1 MINFVGSHGSS
12 FKGLMAYLLHDKE
25 ADTSD
30 RVAWTHTRN
39 LATDDPEQAWK
50 IMVGTAK
57 CQAELKAE
65 AGIGNTG
72 RKSSKHVMHYSL
84 SWSREHDPDISRDE
98 MIAAAEASM
107 TYLGVYEGE
116 KLGRD
121 KKAGKMKLGKRTQF
135 ADEHQAIIVCHDE
148 PGSHPHVHVVV
159 NRVHAGHGV
168 MLPDNY
174 EKEKLSAWA
183 LDYRTAQ
190 GKEDL
195 CPKRVVN
202 AAKKAQGIVTSN
214 PRKPR
219 HIYEQEQAIAEAE
232 PGSRKKTLLEQL
244 AARQKDLKVKTQA
257 MHSGQA
263 KAMHALEDRHVAA
276 ERQVRSETA
285 ESIQDKKAEIRA
297 THAPKIDAL
306 IERQFDEI
314 QTFKEAQ
321 GTAAGRVRN
330 TWEAF
335 KTKQWMT
342 EIRTDPIQAMKH
354 SFTLAFD
361 SGMQLKDIKNHHARE
376 LGELRGQRTADERA
390 AGRDIRSDADTR
402 LEDLRQEFKE
412 QRNDLILE
420 QGMDQAKLKAEWKQL
435 DHDRQAVEAEDGLS
449 KDRKAS
455 LADGGRGPEGEQS
468 GTKEAGQDTQA
479 GSSLSREVD
488 TEARGMPHEVPDE
501 YLRKI
506 AADMQAG
513 RENKAQN
520 EQQQSQEPERGE

>member
-1 MINFVGSHGSS
+1 MINFVGSHGTS

-25 ADTSD
+25 ADTSE

-39 LATDDPEQAWK
+39 LATDDPEKAWK

-57 CQAELKAE
+57 CQAELKAD
-65 AGIGNTG
+65 AGVGNTG
-72 RKSSKHVMHYSL
+72 RKSNNHVMHYSL

-98 MIAAAEASM
+98 MLAAAEASM

-135 ADEHQAIIVCHDE
+135 ADEHQAIIVAHDE
-148 PGSHPHVHVVV
+148 PGGHPHVHVVV
-159 NRVHAGHGV
+159 NRVHAEHGV

-219 HIYEQEQAIAEAE
+219 HIYEQEQAIAEAD

-244 AARQKDLKVKTQA
+244 ANRQKDLKTKTEA
-257 MHSGQA
+257 MHRGQA
-263 KAMHALEDRHVAA
+263 QAVHALEDRHVAD

-285 ESIQDKKAEIRA
+285 ESIKATRAEIKA
-297 THAPKIDAL
+297 AHAPVIDAL
-306 IERQFDEI
+306 IERQYEEI

-321 GTAAGRVRN
+321 STAAGRVRN

-354 SFTLAFD
+354 SFSLAFD
-361 SGMQLKDIKNHHARE
+361 SGMQLRDIEKHHTRE
-376 LGELRGQRTADERA
+376 LGDLRGARTAEERA
-390 AGRDIRSDADTR
+390 IGRDVRSEADTR
-402 LEDLRQEFKE
+402 LEDLRQQFTE
-412 QRNDLILE
+412 QRNDLLLE
-420 QGMDQAKLKAEWKQL
+420 QRMDQALLKAEWKQL
-435 DHDRQAVEAEDGLS
+435 DRDRSAVEIEDRRKS
-449 KDRKAS
+449 VPQVDSDRS
-455 LADGGRGPEGEQS
+455 GGDSGGGKKPQPLPE
-468 GTKEAGQDTQA
+468 THTPVQDFEPANDNPHDVPIDEIRKQQLDWVDNEW
-479 GSSLSREVD
+479 GDDSEPDQGDHDFDRE
-488 TEARGMPHEVPDE
+488 
-501 YLRKI
+501 
-506 AADMQAG
+506 
-513 RENKAQN
+513 
-520 EQQQSQEPERGE
+520 

>member
-1 MINFVGSHGSS
+1 MINFVGSHGTS
-12 FKGLMAYLLHDKE
+12 FKGLMAYLMHDIE

-39 LATDDPEQAWK
+39 LATDDPEKAWK

-72 RKSSKHVMHYSL
+72 RKSHRHVMHYSL
-84 SWSREHDPDISRDE
+84 SWSREHDPDISREE

-116 KLGRD
+116 ELGRD

-148 PGSHPHVHVVV
+148 PHKHPHVHVVV

-195 CPKRVVN
+195 CPKRAVN

-219 HIYEQEQAIAEAE
+219 NIYEQEQAIAEAE
-232 PGSRKKTLLEQL
+232 PGSRKRTLLEQL
-244 AARQKDLKVKTQA
+244 ARRQKELKVKTGA
-257 MHSGQA
+257 MHAAQA
-263 KAMHALEDRHVAA
+263 KAMHALEDRHVAG
-276 ERQVRSETA
+276 ERGVRSEAA
-285 ESIQDKKAEIRA
+285 ESIKTRKSEIRTA
-297 THAPKIDAL
+297 HAPKIDAL
-306 IERQFDEI
+306 IERQFGEI

-354 SFTLAFD
+354 SFSLAFD
-361 SGMQLKDIKNHHARE
+361 SGMQLKDIQKHHTRE
-376 LGELRGQRTADERA
+376 LGELRRQRTGEERA
-390 AGRDIRSDADTR
+390 AGRDIRSQADTR
-402 LEDLRQEFKE
+402 LEDLRQGFKE

-435 DHDRQAVEAEDGLS
+435 DHDREAVEAEDGLN
-449 KDRKAS
+449 KERKAS
-455 LADGGRGPEGEQS
+455 LGDGGRGPDSEQGAS
-468 GTKEAGQDTQA
+468 NENGQETQSD
-479 GSSLSREVD
+479 SSLSKAVD

-506 AADMQAG
+506 ASDMQAG
-513 RENKAQN
+513 RENKAQQ
-520 EQQQSQEPERGE
+520 EQEQSQEPEQGE